1 MRGDRH
7 QSDRC
12 LVVVRRFVPHRR
24 RIAAYTTRPA
34 LRRRFVPDRLGRPT
48 TFTWVACKR
57 DLDFMRDFIPSV
69 RVARFIADGGVNG
82 LASRQR
88 INLCIGQVGPR
99 ADDAKLLPVYEIARN
114 LADEFQR

>member
-1 MRGDRH
+1 MTPREVRSRAGWGSADAMGVAITVIATGD
-7 QSDRC
+7 DD
-12 LVVVRRFVPHRR
+12 RR
-24 RIAAYTTRPA
+24 RSHGSPA
-34 LRRRFVPDRLGRPT
+34 SVISIS
-48 TFTWVACKR
+48 CC
-57 DLDFMRDFIPSV
+57 DFIPSA
-69 RVARFIADGGVNG
+69 RVERFIADGGVNG